1 MLLICWLDVAN
12 GRKRVEKKEKEKKKR
27 EKSELL
33 AARITRTGTGT
44 RNETRLS
51 YLILAVKE
59 EGYLGYFFVICICV
73 DMVLLSAAGAAQLS
87 STLSIFFSKLQLN
100 HRLDYQVTSPYC
112 SYCFNLT

>member
-44 RNETRLS
+44 RNET
-51 YLILAVKE
+51 
-59 EGYLGYFFVICICV
+59 
-73 DMVLLSAAGAAQLS
+73 
-87 STLSIFFSKLQLN
+87 
-100 HRLDYQVTSPYC
+100 
-112 SYCFNLT
+112 